1 MKKYDKSKIMKRAW
15 KIRRSWSARG
25 LSFGECLKH
34 AWYEA
39 KIEYQ
44 NSCVPKKFTNGMKI
58 TVDGYTR
65 SLSRWTKG
73 GFDRVYINGG
83 SRKGDGFVDIKN
95 KRPYLRHRLT
105 YAVDMAEKI
114 LAMEF

>member
-15 KIRRSWSARG
+15 KIRKSWHSRA
-25 LSFGECLKH
+25 LSFADCLKR
-34 AWYEA
+34 AWDEA

-44 NSCVPKKFTNGMKI
+44 NSCVPTKFTDGMQI

-73 GFDRVYINGG
+73 GYDRVYINGG
-83 SRKGDGFVDIKN
+83 SRIGDGFVDIKN
-95 KRPYLRHRLT
+95 KKAYLKHRLT
-105 YAVDMAEKI
+105 YAVAMAEKI